1 MHGLFFG
8 ASSKGEGGD
17 GGNPSIRLWIVG
29 KAHPSSM
36 ALQQLILFKTSRA
49 SHTTGA
55 PQYWALCLVRLN
67 TPRGGRGVDYGIE
80 GSQNPARLSASLTGV
95 QLCGGKAEMWS
106 AATHPL
112 LQPGQIGG

>member
-17 GGNPSIRLWIVG
+17 GGKPWIRLWIVE

-36 ALQQLILFKTSRA
+36 ALQQLILLRRVRRVGRLTQRA
-49 SHTTGA
+49 RRNTRHYVWCVST
-55 PQYWALCLVRLN
+55 RL
-67 TPRGGRGVDYGIE
+67 GGVDYGIE
-80 GSQNPARLSASLTGV
+80 GSQNPARLSASFTGV